1 MNTKVVGGAILAIIA
16 ALASGGFAL
25 SLDFSNTQSTDN
37 SVVDSSVTDSS
48 TTIINEGDTIIN
60 EIVEEVIDDYQ
71 DELIDY
77 GYDIYCEEV
86 NPDSPDCDAYWEE
99 WD

>member
-1 MNTKVVGGAILAIIA
+1 MEKKVIGGAILAIIA

-60 EIVEEVIDDYQ
+60 EIVEEVI
-71 DELIDY
+71 EDY
-77 GYDIYCEEV
+77 GDEIVDYVYDEYCEEI
-86 NPDSPDCDAYWEE
+86 NPDSPDCDWYWED
-99 WD
+99 WN